1 MGEAERGR
9 VPERRSR
16 QLTRVS
22 AIAKLAGRLDLVVEL
37 FGRLAAW
44 IGVALVL
51 LVAGNVLVRY
61 FLHTGAI
68 WLQELE
74 WHLIAPIA
82 LFGMSYALLH
92 GEALRVDG
100 LYQRFPERVRLAID
114 IASGLAM
121 ALIAALLVK
130 LSIPFVLQSY
140 AMGEGSPNPDG
151 IPHRFLLKALIPLGF
166 AVLFVQATAEALR
179 AILKLFPSR

>member
-9 VPERRSR
+9 FPERRPR
-16 QLTRVS
+16 QLIRVRPL
-22 AIAKLAGRLDLVVEL
+22 AKLAEQLDLVVEL

-44 IGVALVL
+44 IGIALVL

-74 WHLIAPIA
+74 WHLVAPIA
-82 LFGMSYALLH
+82 LFGMSYALLK

-100 LYQRFPERVRLAID
+100 LYQRFPAGLRLAID
-114 IASGLAM
+114 IASGLLM
-121 ALIAALLVK
+121 AIIAAILVK

-166 AVLFVQATAEALR
+166 AVLFVQAAAETLKAV
-179 AILKLFPSR
+179 LKLFPSR

>member
-1 MGEAERGR
+1 MTA
-9 VPERRSR
+9 
-16 QLTRVS
+16 QQKQTL
-22 AIAKLAGRLDLVVEL
+22 AKLAGRLDLVVEL

-82 LFGMSYALLH
+82 LFGMSYALLN
-92 GEALRVDG
+92 GEPLRVDG
-100 LYQRFPERVRLAID
+100 LYQRFPARLRLAID
-114 IASGLAM
+114 IVSGLAM
-121 ALIAALLVK
+121 VVIAALLVK

-140 AMGEGSPNPDG
+140 NMGEGSPNPDG
-151 IPHRFLLKALIPLGF
+151 IPHRFLLKGLIPLGF
-166 AVLFVQATAEALR
+166 AVLCLQALAETLKAVLR
-179 AILKLFPSR
+179 LTPSR

>member
-1 MGEAERGR
+1 MSRILWALAE
-9 VPERRSR
+9 
-16 QLTRVS
+16 QLDR
-22 AIAKLAGRLDLVVEL
+22 VVEL

-44 IGVALVL
+44 IGVGLVL

-61 FLHTGAI
+61 FLHTGTI

-82 LFGMSYALLH
+82 LFGMSYALLK

-100 LYQRFPERVRLAID
+100 LYQRFPGWLRATID
-114 IASGLAM
+114 IASGVLM
-121 ALIAALLVK
+121 AIVAGWLVK

-140 AMGEGSPNPDG
+140 RMGEGSPNPDG
-151 IPHRFLLKALIPLGF
+151 IPHRFLLKSLIPLGF
-166 AVLFVQATAEALR
+166 AVLFVQATAETLKAV
-179 AILKLFPSR
+179 LKLFPSR

>member
-1 MGEAERGR
+1 MSRILWALAE
-9 VPERRSR
+9 
-16 QLTRVS
+16 QLDR
-22 AIAKLAGRLDLVVEL
+22 VVEL

-44 IGVALVL
+44 IGVGLVL

-61 FLHTGAI
+61 FLHTGTI

-82 LFGMSYALLH
+82 LFGMSYALLK

-100 LYQRFPERVRLAID
+100 LYQRFPPGLRLTID
-114 IASGLAM
+114 IASGVLM
-121 ALIAALLVK
+121 AIVAGLLVK

-140 AMGEGSPNPDG
+140 RMGEGSPNPDG
-151 IPHRFLLKALIPLGF
+151 IPHRFLLKSLIPLGF
-166 AVLFVQATAEALR
+166 AVLFMQATAETLKAV
-179 AILKLFPSR
+179 LKLFPSR